1 MIMGGPLL
9 AKAGSGP
16 PFLDMNLQTTIP
28 SVSKKPRVSLSWGRW
43 GIRAIALGY
52 LLLLLIIPLL
62 VILQDGLREGL
73 GELWRQVS
81 LPMAWDALKLTLW
94 TSTVMTV
101 INTVMGTLTAFVLV
115 RYEFPGKRILNGIID
130 LPLAIPTLVTGV
142 MLVILFGP
150 QEVLGS
156 WLKERFDFSVIFAPP
171 GIILALLFL
180 TFPFVVRSVQPV
192 LMELNRTQEHAA
204 ATLGAEGWT
213 IFRRIILPPLTLPIV
228 TGALLSFAR
237 AIGEFGSIVIVAGNI
252 PFVSQT
258 AAVYVFGEVESENR
272 LGASAVSIVMVAIAF
287 SVLMFADYLRRR
299 SKKDSL

>member
-1 MIMGGPLL
+1 
-9 AKAGSGP
+9 
-16 PFLDMNLQTTIP
+16 MNLQTTLTP
-28 SVSKKPRVSLSWGRW
+28 ANKRQSPGLPWGRW
-43 GIRAIALGY
+43 GVRGVALGY
-52 LLLLLIIPLL
+52 LILLLIIPLL
-62 VILQDGLREGL
+62 VILQDGLREGIR
-73 GELWRQVS
+73 EMWRQVT
-81 LPMAWDALKLTLW
+81 LPMAWHALKLTLW
-94 TSTVMTV
+94 TSATMTV

-142 MLVILFGP
+142 MLVVLFGP
-150 QEVLGS
+150 QQVLGA
-156 WLKERFDFSVIFAPP
+156 WLKEQFDFSVIFAPP

-192 LMELNRTQEHAA
+192 LMDLNRAQEHAA

-228 TGALLSFAR
+228 TGGLLSFAR

-252 PFVSQT
+252 PLVSQT

-287 SVLMFADYLRRR
+287 GVLMFADYLRKR
-299 SKKDSL
+299 SKKEVG

>member
-1 MIMGGPLL
+1 
-9 AKAGSGP
+9 
-16 PFLDMNLQTTIP
+16 MNLQRTFTP
-28 SVSKKPRVSLSWGRW
+28 ADKTKSVSLPWEQW
-43 GIRAIALGY
+43 GIRTIALSY
-52 LLLLLIIPLL
+52 LMLLLIIPLL
-62 VILQDGLREGL
+62 VILQDGLREGI

-81 LPMAWDALKLTLW
+81 LPVAWDALKLTLW
-94 TSTVMTV
+94 TSAVMTI
-101 INTVMGTLTAFVLV
+101 INTIMGTLTAFVLV
-115 RYEFPGKRILNGIID
+115 RYEFPGKRILNGVID

-150 QEVLGS
+150 QEALGA
-156 WLKERFDFSVIFAPP
+156 WLKEEFDFSVIFAPP

-192 LMELNRTQEHAA
+192 LMELNRAQEHAA

-213 IFRRIILPPLTLPIV
+213 IFHRIILPPLTLPIV

-237 AIGEFGSIVIVAGNI
+237 AVGEFGSIVIVAGNI

-272 LGASAVSIVMVAIAF
+272 LGASAISIVMVAIAF
-287 SVLMFADYLRRR
+287 SVLMFANYLRKRV
-299 SKKDSL
+299 KKETS

>member
-1 MIMGGPLL
+1 
-9 AKAGSGP
+9 
-16 PFLDMNLQTTIP
+16 MNLQTTVTHTNNKRSTTIP
-28 SVSKKPRVSLSWGRW
+28 WGQW
-43 GIRAIALGY
+43 GIRSIALGY
-52 LLLLLIIPLL
+52 LTLMLIIPLL
-62 VILQDGLREGL
+62 VILQDGLQQGL
-73 GELWRQVS
+73 AEFWRQVT
-81 LPMAWDALKLTLW
+81 LPAAWHALQLTLW

-101 INTVMGTLTAFVLV
+101 INIIMGTLTAFVLV
-115 RYEFPGKRILNGIID
+115 RYDFPGKTILNGIID

-150 QEVLGS
+150 QEALGS
-156 WLKERFDFSVIFAPP
+156 WLKDRFDFSVMFAPP

-192 LMELNRTQEHAA
+192 LMELDLAQEHAA
-204 ATLGAEGWT
+204 ATLGAGGWT
-213 IFRRIILPPLTLPIV
+213 IFQRIILPPMTLPVI

-252 PFVSQT
+252 PFRSQT

-287 SVLMFADYLRRR
+287 SLLMLADFLRKR
-299 SKKDSL
+299 SKSSKVEIV

>member
-1 MIMGGPLL
+1 
-9 AKAGSGP
+9 
-16 PFLDMNLQTTIP
+16 MNLQTSSTP
-28 SVSKKPRVSLSWGRW
+28 ATAYRPPFAWDKWGVRFVALS
-43 GIRAIALGY
+43 Y

-62 VILQDGLREGL
+62 VIVQDGLKEGL
-73 GELWRQVS
+73 AELWRQVT
-81 LPMAWDALKLTLW
+81 LPMAWHALRLTLW
-94 TSTVMTV
+94 TAAIMTIV
-101 INTVMGTLTAFVLV
+101 NTIMGTLTAFVLV
-115 RYEFPGKRILNGIID
+115 RYNFAGKGILNGIID

-150 QEVLGS
+150 QETLGA
-156 WLKERFDFSVIFAPP
+156 WLKEQFDFSVIFAPP

-192 LMELNRTQEHAA
+192 LMELDRTQEHAA
-204 ATLGAEGWT
+204 ATLGAGGWT
-213 IFRRIILPPLTLPIV
+213 IFRRIILPPLTLPVI

-258 AAVYVFGEVESENR
+258 GAVYVFGEVESENR

-287 SVLMFADYLRRR
+287 SMLMFADYLRRR
-299 SKKDSL
+299 SKKGSP